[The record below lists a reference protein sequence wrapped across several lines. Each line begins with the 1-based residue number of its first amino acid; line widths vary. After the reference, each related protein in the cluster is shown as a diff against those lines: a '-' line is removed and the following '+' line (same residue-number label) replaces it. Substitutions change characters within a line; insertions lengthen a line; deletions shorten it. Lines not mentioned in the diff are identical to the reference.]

1 VIGGDKVDVHS
12 PANADPGERLLDK
25 RKHRLF
31 SRDLNYLRD
40 VALFWPFA
48 IYSILAVGSAF
59 SPGNRDLAL
68 RCGAVAVTALLLA
81 RERLVLFF
89 VALGFIAIRCVI
101 TLILHPWSW
110 SAFVAGILTGV
121 PFLLANRY
129 WRNPKLAY
137 EFPKEM
143 RLIDALWSVAS
154 IIGSL
159 LLIYIISPTR

>member
-12 PANADPGERLLDK
+12 PANPEPEQRLLDK
-25 RKHRLF
+25 PKHRLF

-40 VALFWPFA
+40 SALFWPFA
-48 IYSILAVGSAF
+48 INSIIAVGSAF

-81 RERLVLFF
+81 KERLFLFF
-89 VALGFIAIRCVI
+89 VAVGFIAIRCAI
-101 TLILHPWSW
+101 TLMLHPWSW
-110 SAFVAGILTGV
+110 SAFAAGILTGV

-137 EFPKEM
+137 KFPKEM

-154 IIGSL
+154 LIGTL
-159 LLIYIISPTR
+159 LVFYVIRPTQ